1 MRAIVAAVLVLVPST
16 AWAQSNQG
24 TVSITIYDQQALVED
39 TRVLTLPTGEVHHE
53 FREVSAAIRPET
65 VSLEGD
71 AIEIAEQNFDFDLLS
86 PASLMRA
93 AEGESITLIR
103 RNPATGAETTE
114 QARVLAVNGGVVIE
128 VGGKIEVLRDDGQP
142 VRVVF
147 DDIPENLRASPTLSV
162 TFDSERAGSR
172 SLRLSYLTSGLGWNA
187 DYVGVFD
194 EERRTMDLQGW
205 VTLTNTTGTAF
216 PDAELTLA
224 AGDVVKLNQRAAQRN
239 RNNSYSPGSGYR
251 AGTERSEE
259 DETVGDLYLY
269 PIEGRTTVATNQK
282 KQISF
287 LDAAGVAAS
296 RAYRYSCSWICQS
309 EEPGSAESII
319 DFNTGAKGGLGR
331 ALPAGVARVYM
342 RDANGKARFV
352 GESRIPHTPAGS
364 DMKIVTGYAFD
375 VKVRPIVDKRERVTD
390 GEWTRAAEYRIVSN
404 AGVEVV
410 TVNQRREFW
419 RTEMRYVLTNARDIP
434 VTVEL
439 IQDGLNGFS
448 RGTRMTGESLPGEQR
463 TPWQRVWQVRIPANG
478 ETEVT
483 ATFLTDF

>member
-1 MRAIVAAVLVLVPST
+1 MRGVLLIALIALPSAA
-16 AWAQSNQG
+16 AAQSNQG
-24 TVSITIYDQQALVED
+24 QVSITIYDEQALVED
-39 TRVLTLPTGEVHHE
+39 TRVLTLPTGEVYHE

-65 VSLEGD
+65 VSLEGE

-86 PASLMRA
+86 PASLMNA
-93 AEGESITLIR
+93 AEGETITLIR
-103 RNPATGAETTE
+103 RNPATGAETSE
-114 QARVLAVNGGVVIE
+114 QAKVLAVNGGVVMQ

-147 DDIPENLRASPTLSV
+147 DDIPENLSASPTLSV

-172 SLRLSYLTSGLGWNA
+172 PLRLSYLTSGLGWNA

-216 PDAELTLA
+216 PNAELTLA
-224 AGDVVKLNQRAAQRN
+224 AGDVVKLNQRAANNN
-239 RNNSYSPGSGYR
+239 RNNSYNPSSGYR
-251 AGTERSEE
+251 AGTERSDA

-269 PIEGRTTVATNQK
+269 PIEDRTTVATNQK

-296 RAYRYSCSWICQS
+296 RAYRYSCSWICQA
-309 EEPGSAESII
+309 EEPGSAESVI
-319 DFNTGAKGGLGR
+319 DFNTGRSGGLGR
-331 ALPAGVARVYM
+331 ALPAGIVRVYM

-352 GESRIPHTPAGS
+352 GESRIRHTPAGS

-375 VKVRPIVDKRERVTD
+375 VKVQPIVDKREMVAEE
-390 GEWTRAAEYRIVSN
+390 EWTKTAEYRIASN
-404 AGVEVV
+404 AGAEVINV
-410 TVNQRREFW
+410 SQRRQFW
-419 RTEMRYVLTNARDIP
+419 RTEMRYVLTNARDVP

-439 IQDGLNGFS
+439 VQYGLNGFA
-448 RGTRMTGESLPGEQR
+448 RGTRMTEESLQGEQR
-463 TPWQRVWQVRIPANG
+463 SPWQRVWQVRIPANG
-478 ETEVT
+478 ETEVK